1 MMMMMRSFRP
11 ATGLTLTGSMD
22 GTRREDEG
30 EEAGSV
36 DGPAGRPA
44 PNHGTR
50 GINSGIPARTFL
62 SPGHFHPL
70 TLLPGAQMHPVDP
83 ALVLDPAILP
93 DPTTAAE
100 DDSDYEYEYHDHET
114 EVGLRI

>member
-1 MMMMMRSFRP
+1 MKEKKPGASMGRRVVRP
-11 ATGLTLTGSMD
+11 RIT
-22 GTRREDEG
+22 
-30 EEAGSV
+30 
-36 DGPAGRPA
+36 GPAA
-44 PNHGTR
+44 
-50 GINSGIPARTFL
+50 
-62 SPGHFHPL
+62 L
-70 TLLPGAQMHPVDP
+70 TPVFPPVLFSLPDTSILLPSLLPGAQMHPVDP